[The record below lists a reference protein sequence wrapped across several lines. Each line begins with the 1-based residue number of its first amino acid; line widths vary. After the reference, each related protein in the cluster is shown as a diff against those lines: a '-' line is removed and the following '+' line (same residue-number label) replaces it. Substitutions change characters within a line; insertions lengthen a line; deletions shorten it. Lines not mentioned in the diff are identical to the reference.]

1 MSALPVEYVDD
12 FDGFAVGS
20 AVVGGVDDARVVAL
34 LGEVE
39 PGVLAMTL
47 LRGLEL
53 ERLDELQRIEAAAAW
68 ERQQAWVAAQ
78 AQLALAAVTADLSGM
93 AVAEQVKA
101 RRSSAR
107 TDRGVFALVAGGG
120 GEQVGGRRAAGRG
133 SAVDDA
139 SLEAGSISFRHAFV
153 LADAVLELQ
162 PDEVAFVEARVIE
175 KAAQQTVAQFT
186 RAVRRAV
193 LAAAPQLAAARHDQA
208 VAGRQVRLLPGV
220 DGMADLIAHLPAVDA
235 ETVFLALDGQ
245 ARKAAAAAKAENPE
259 APAQPV
265 GAGRAD
271 ALLCWAKDALSD
283 PDLPRR
289 QGRRA
294 EVQVV
299 IDLPSL
305 LGLADNPAELVGYGP
320 IPAAAACALAGEA
333 GVGWRRLVTDPVSGY
348 LLDYGTDV
356 YRPPQPLK
364 DYLVARDRVCRFPG
378 CRRRADACE
387 IDHVIPF
394 GTPGGATAACNCA
407 ALCKRHH
414 HMKTHG
420 GRHLERHDDGALTWT
435 APNGRTFHVDHT
447 GQYDSW

>member
-1 MSALPVEYVDD
+1 M
-12 FDGFAVGS
+12 
-20 AVVGGVDDARVVAL
+20 
-34 LGEVE
+34 
-39 PGVLAMTL
+39 
-47 LRGLEL
+47 
-53 ERLDELQRIEAAAAW
+53 
-68 ERQQAWVAAQ
+68 
-78 AQLALAAVTADLSGM
+78 
-93 AVAEQVKA
+93 
-101 RRSSAR
+101 
-107 TDRGVFALVAGGG
+107 
-120 GEQVGGRRAAGRG
+120 
-133 SAVDDA
+133 A

-283 PDLPRR
+283 PDPPRR

-299 IDLPSL
+299 IALPSL

-333 GVGWRRLVTDPVSGY
+333 GVGR
-348 LLDYGTDV
+348 
-356 YRPPQPLK
+356 
-364 DYLVARDRVCRFPG
+364 
-378 CRRRADACE
+378 
-387 IDHVIPF
+387 
-394 GTPGGATAACNCA
+394 GG
-407 ALCKRHH
+407 
-414 HMKTHG
+414 
-420 GRHLERHDDGALTWT
+420 W
-435 APNGRTFHVDHT
+435 
-447 GQYDSW
+447 

>member
-1 MSALPVEYVDD
+1 M
-12 FDGFAVGS
+12 
-20 AVVGGVDDARVVAL
+20 
-34 LGEVE
+34 
-39 PGVLAMTL
+39 
-47 LRGLEL
+47 
-53 ERLDELQRIEAAAAW
+53 AAGNK
-68 ERQQAWVAAQ
+68 
-78 AQLALAAVTADLSGM
+78 L
-93 AVAEQVKA
+93 AVAE
-101 RRSSAR
+101 R
-107 TDRGVFALVAGGG
+107 LAG
-120 GEQVGGRRAAGRG
+120 
-133 SAVDDA
+133 DLPLTMA

-208 VAGRQVRLLPGV
+208 VAGRGVRLLPGV

-378 CRRRADACE
+378 CRRRADACQ